1 MSTII
6 GNAVTIGGGGTKL
19 NIDYGATPPTDTT
32 KLWVPLATKP
42 SNVEC
47 KPEINFGSEKYVG
60 VVGRLIPYTD
70 YTPSCCYHDGKLYVI
85 VRGAATVNTFLNVV
99 DVNTMS
105 VVASYTP
112 AQFLNNQYSSSSGI
126 YPQIISYNGYIYV
139 IAGYHLYKKDVV
151 NDTTTLVS
159 GAINNNGSA
168 RCIAAIDDKIYLL
181 GGWLVGYNDLFSTIT
196 EIDLKIGT
204 ATNWST
210 SLPRSIAS
218 AGSISFGKYIYF
230 LGGCY
235 SIVNDLFANTIY
247 KIDTANKT
255 VTTLSAKL
263 PTDNCHFAYAQA
275 GSKLYM
281 FGGAT
286 SWPYWNRNNYNKN
299 IIVTFDAVT
308 ETATTLSQTLDVKLK
323 NSCACSDDNGNI
335 YICGGYGTT
344 ENARQIRKF
353 VASSPLT
360 NDHLLLQE
368 DFGTDGLWTAL
379 KSKDTDFK
387 VKVINAYLG
396 DSNNI
401 AQLTNAYLYDSKD
414 LKWKSLSGESYVA
427 DMQNALN
434 ILGVN

>member
-1 MSTII
+1 M
-6 GNAVTIGGGGTKL
+6 
-19 NIDYGATPPTDTT
+19 
-32 KLWVPLATKP
+32 ATKP

-60 VVGRLIPYTD
+60 VVGSLNANTD
-70 YTPSCCYHDGKLYVI
+70 YVPSCCYHDGKLYVI

-99 DVNTMS
+99 DVNTIS
-105 VVASYTP
+105 VIASYTP
-112 AQFLNNQYSSSSGI
+112 EQFLNNQYSSSSGI

-139 IAGYHLYKKDVV
+139 IAGYRLYKKDVV

-159 GAINNNGSA
+159 NTINNNGSA

-181 GGWLVGYNDLFSTIT
+181 GGWLTGHSDLFSIIT
-196 EIDLKIGT
+196 EIDLKTGT
-204 ATNWST
+204 TTNWGT

-235 SIVNDLFANTIY
+235 SIVNDLASDNIY
-247 KIDTANKT
+247 KLDTVEKT
-255 VTTLSAKL
+255 VTTLSVKL
-263 PTDNCHFAYAQA
+263 PSANYHFAYASA

-286 SWPYWNRNNYNKN
+286 SWSYWNQNNYNKN
-299 IIVTFDAVT
+299 IIVTFDAST
-308 ETATTLSQTLDVKLK
+308 ETVTTFPQTLDVKLK
-323 NSCACSDDNGNI
+323 NACACSDDNGNI
-335 YICGGYGTT
+335 YICGGYGT
-344 ENARQIRKF
+344 NANSQQIRKF
-353 VASSPLT
+353 IASSPLT
-360 NDHLLLQE
+360 NNHLLLQE
-368 DFGTDGLWTAL
+368 DFGTDSLWSAL
-379 KSKDTDFK
+379 KSKDTDLK

-401 AQLTNAYLYDSKD
+401 AQPTNAYLYDSKD

>member
-1 MSTII
+1 M
-6 GNAVTIGGGGTKL
+6 VTQLLPTGGVKL
-19 NIDYGATPPTDTT
+19 NIDYGATPPSDTT

-60 VVGRLIPYTD
+60 VVGNLNASTD
-70 YTPSCCYHDGKLYVI
+70 YVPSCCYHDGKIYAI
-85 VRGAATVNTFLNVV
+85 VKGISSGNAFLNVV

-105 VVASYTP
+105 VIASYTP
-112 AQFLNNQYSSSSGI
+112 EQFLNNQYSASSGV

-139 IAGYHLYKKDVV
+139 IAGYRLYKKDVV
-151 NDTTTLVS
+151 NDTTTIVS
-159 GAINNNGSA
+159 TAINNNGSI
-168 RCIAAIDDKIYLL
+168 RCIAAIDEKMYLL
-181 GGWLVGYNDLFSTIT
+181 GGWLVGYNDLFSIIT
-196 EIDLKIGT
+196 EIDLKTG
-204 ATNWST
+204 AAANWGT

-218 AGSISFGKYIYF
+218 AGSISSGKYIYF

-235 SIVNDLFANTIY
+235 SVVNDLETSDIY
-247 KIDTANKT
+247 KLDTVSKT
-255 VTTLSAKL
+255 VTVLPAKL
-263 PTDNCHFAYAQA
+263 PTTNCHFAYAQA
-275 GSKLYM
+275 GTKLYM
-281 FGGAT
+281 FGGAS
-286 SWPYWNRNNYNKN
+286 SWGYWNQNNYNKN
-299 IIVTFDAVT
+299 IIVIFDTTT
-308 ETATTLSQTLDVKLK
+308 ETATTFSQTLDIKLK
-323 NSCACSDDNGNI
+323 NACACSDDNGNI
-335 YICGGYGTT
+335 YICGGRGTS
-344 ENARQIRKF
+344 ENAQQIRKF
-353 VASSPLT
+353 VATSPLT
-360 NDHLLLQE
+360 NNHLLLQE
-368 DFGTDGLWTAL
+368 DFGTDGLWSAL